1 TGFDHDHRYIKLPV
15 FDEKGKLRHKDG
27 LSGFPGIYF
36 LGYPWL
42 RTRKSPIL
50 FGIIEDVKFV
60 VDKLYNYSKES
71 INSAAIEIKKV
82 NSL

>member
-1 TGFDHDHRYIKLPV
+1 V
-15 FDEKGKLRHKDG
+15 FDDKGKLFCKDG
-27 LSGFPGIYF
+27 IPGFPGIYF

-60 VDKLYNYSKES
+60 VDKLYDHTKQNYT
-71 INSAAIEIKKV
+71 SAKIEI
-82 NSL
+82 

>member
-1 TGFDHDHRYIKLPV
+1 V
-15 FDEKGKLRHKDG
+15 
-27 LSGFPGIYF
+27 FPGIYF

-60 VDKLYNYSKES
+60 VDHLYSCSKE
-71 INSAAIEIKKV
+71 NVKPAAIEK
-82 NSL
+82 